1 MSMMTVDDY
10 LGLPYSRVTAR
21 SLTTNGNMCYVALR
35 PELPGCRG
43 QGKTPDKARENLDE
57 ATRRDME
64 AWTGCIAGALTR
76 EHYRELLEGAGFGD
90 VEVQETHRVHPRASS
105 AIIRARKPAGE
116 TL

>member
-57 ATRRDME
+57 ATRLYIQD
-64 AWTGCIAGALTR
+64 
-76 EHYRELLEGAGFGD
+76 LLECGEPVPVPRMPRPVRREAPQLPRYGAVATTGAEPSVQFED
-90 VEVQETHRVHPRASS
+90 VS
-105 AIIRARKPAGE
+105 AELVPV
-116 TL
+116 